1 MNHVKG
7 LLALMHFGTY
17 GHRYQSRTIREHR
30 EELELVLD
38 GQAICQV
45 DGDQFV
51 VGPGHLIWHRS
62 GERTIYSNARSD
74 DYECLILAFEIEP
87 GRIATPPRLSYWD
100 GIITP
105 RQFCDDALAHFASHT
120 APSVDFCRYLYG
132 CCKVHAHPVSTDR
145 TLPDRVLH
153 RALGFIAGHYR
164 GNINVADIARAAHVS
179 ESHLHTLFRERLGR
193 TPHQV
198 LVQYRM
204 EEAVGMLMR
213 KQPIK
218 QVVNACGFE
227 SESGFIRAFKKK
239 YGVPPGMYRKAGR
252 PVEPPASQPLVNL
265 A

>member
-7 LLALMHFGTY
+7 LAALMHFATY
-17 GHRYQSRTIREHR
+17 GHRYQSRTIRDHR

-38 GQAICQV
+38 GQAVCQV
-45 DGDQFV
+45 EGDYYA

-62 GERTIYSNARSD
+62 GERTIFSNARSD

-87 GRIATPPRLSYWD
+87 GRVATPPRLSWWD
-100 GIITP
+100 GIISP
-105 RQFCDDALAHFASHT
+105 RQFCDDALAHFARHPG
-120 APSVDFCRYLYG
+120 PSVDFCRYLYG
-132 CCKVHAHPVSTDR
+132 CCKVHAQPISLER

-153 RALGFIAGHYR
+153 RALGFIADRYR
-164 GNINVADIARAAHVS
+164 DAISVADIARAAHVS
-179 ESHLHTLFRERLGR
+179 ESHLHTLFRDRLGR

-239 YGVPPGMYRKAGR
+239 YGVPPGAYRRA
-252 PVEPPASQPLVNL
+252 EPSGGSAPSQPVMNL